1 MEGIRKMFRVT
12 QEQVDALEIWVRD
25 RREAYLRKGFQ
36 MAAVAGATPLA
47 AYAADGGLKPED
59 TAKSVMDLKK
69 EYDLAE
75 MFHRDAK
82 QILHAGRQGG

>member
-1 MEGIRKMFRVT
+1 MFRVT

-25 RREAYLRKGFQ
+25 RRDAYLRKGFQ
-36 MAAVAGATPLA
+36 LAALAGATPLA
-47 AYAADGGLKPED
+47 AFATDSGLKPED
-59 TAKSVMDLKK
+59 MEKSVNDLKQ

-82 QILHAGRQGG
+82 QILYAGRQGG